1 MTAADPPPLTA
12 TALVRTVPG
21 FRALWASRTV
31 SLLGDS
37 LSLVALILHVAGTTG
52 QALAVVALLLV
63 GDVAP
68 ALLAPLVGSVAD
80 RVDLRRLMIGCDVA
94 QAVVTAVL
102 ALLLPPLPAL
112 LALVAVRAALGQLF
126 LPASRSA
133 VPDLVE
139 DRDLEPAN
147 AAIGFGANVAEVA
160 GPLLAAA
167 LLAGLDIGGVLLV
180 DAGTFLVSAVL
191 LTRLPAMARHPA
203 GASLLADARAGLAH
217 LRRSPLV
224 RIIVVGFCLAV
235 TANGVDD
242 VALVFVVRDL
252 AAPDWVLPLL
262 YAGVGAGLLAGYLW
276 LGRRR
281 RPATAALFVAG
292 MAVSSLGNL
301 LTGVLWAVGAA
312 VAMQTLRGSG
322 LAAKDVAATT
332 LLQRRVP
339 TEMQGRVFAN
349 LYGGIG
355 VAAAVSY
362 LGGGLLLELT
372 SARTTLTAAGA
383 AGLLVTAGTAWRL
396 DRLTAGLPRTPS

>member
-281 RPATAALFVAG
+281 RPATAAL
-292 MAVSSLGNL
+292 
-301 LTGVLWAVGAA
+301 
-312 VAMQTLRGSG
+312 
-322 LAAKDVAATT
+322 
-332 LLQRRVP
+332 
-339 TEMQGRVFAN
+339 
-349 LYGGIG
+349 
-355 VAAAVSY
+355 
-362 LGGGLLLELT
+362 
-372 SARTTLTAAGA
+372 
-383 AGLLVTAGTAWRL
+383 L
-396 DRLTAGLPRTPS
+396 DRKSVV